1 MPNPTAWALVDARQ
15 SVAVGRPHAAHGVTI
30 TPLAESGKDTTFAV
44 EATTP
49 DVPLSRTGLRDL
61 IAAIVDASQ
70 VEDPEWGEAKCA

>member
-1 MPNPTAWALVDARQ
+1 MPNPTAWATVDADQ

-30 TPLAESGKDTTFAV
+30 TPLAEAGKATTFAV

-49 DVPLSRTGLRDL
+49 DTPLTRSDLRDL

-70 VEDPEWGEAKCA
+70 VEDPEWGEVKCA

>member
-1 MPNPTAWALVDARQ
+1 MGPGRRPSERRRRPPTR
-15 SVAVGRPHAAHGVTI
+15 RPRRDHH
-30 TPLAESGKDTTFAV
+30 PLAEAGKDTTFAV

>member
-1 MPNPTAWALVDARQ
+1 MPKSSAWATVDADQ
-15 SVAVGRPHAAHGVTI
+15 HVAVGRPYSAHGVTI
-30 TPLAESGKDTTFAV
+30 TPLAEAGKATTFAV

-70 VEDPEWGEAKCA
+70 IEDPEWGEAKCA

>member
-1 MPNPTAWALVDARQ
+1 MPNPTAWATVDADQ
-15 SVAVGRPHAAHGVTI
+15 HVAVGRPHAAHGVTI
-30 TPLAESGKDTTFAV
+30 TPLAEAGKDTTFAV

-70 VEDPEWGEAKCA
+70 VEDPEWGEEKCA

>member
-1 MPNPTAWALVDARQ
+1 MPNPTAWALLDADQ

-30 TPLAESGKDTTFAV
+30 TPLAEAGKDTTFAV

-70 VEDPEWGEAKCA
+70 VDDPEWGDLKCA